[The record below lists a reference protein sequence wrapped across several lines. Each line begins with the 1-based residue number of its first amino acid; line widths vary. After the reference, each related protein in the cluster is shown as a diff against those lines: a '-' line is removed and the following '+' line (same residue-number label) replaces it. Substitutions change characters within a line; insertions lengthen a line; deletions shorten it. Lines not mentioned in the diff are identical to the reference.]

1 MTLPEAEV
9 RIKEILGTRYADT
22 DWLPAFDAVMN
33 AEGDSDAA
41 AMAVEQLAQAA
52 SQRTGLKIRI
62 SMRRPPLAQLTA
74 VENEVATSL
83 QDLKNRNRIFGEPP
97 SLDEFLE
104 PAEEQEV
111 GDSLKF
117 EGGDKAIVAA
127 VKQELAERAGEV
139 IEIESDEEE
148 GAEPEVS
155 RTETLE
161 LCRRLEGAC
170 LQFGNVD
177 SSLPLDLL
185 KQLRLF
191 RAHLRRDELLHGKQT
206 TIDMYFG

>member
-9 RIKEILGTRYADT
+9 CVKEILGTRYADT
-22 DWLPAFDAVMN
+22 DWLPAFEAVMN

-62 SMRRPPLAQLTA
+62 PMRRPPLAQLTA

-83 QDLKNRNRIFGEPP
+83 QDLRNHNRIFGELL

-139 IEIESDEEE
+139 IEIEQ
-148 GAEPEVS
+148 AI
-155 RTETLE
+155 L
-161 LCRRLEGAC
+161 
-170 LQFGNVD
+170 
-177 SSLPLDLL
+177 SLLYMIWLSL
-185 KQLRLF
+185 
-191 RAHLRRDELLHGKQT
+191 
-206 TIDMYFG
+206 

>member
-1 MTLPEAEV
+1 MTTEKRKPRDKPAPYQRQLKKPKVKDAPATSAHPTTCTSSCPN
-9 RIKEILGTRYADT
+9 LTLS
-22 DWLPAFDAVMN
+22 DWLSVFAYVDAHPAMPQCD
-33 AEGDSDAA
+33 
-41 AMAVEQLAQAA
+41 
-52 SQRTGLKIRI
+52 I
-62 SMRRPPLAQLTA
+62 LTT

-104 PAEEQEV
+104 PAEEQGV
-111 GDSLKF
+111 GDSLEF

-148 GAEPEVS
+148 DPEPEVS
-155 RTETLE
+155 RVETLA

-170 LQFGNVD
+170 LQFG
-177 SSLPLDLL
+177 LP
-185 KQLRLF
+185 
-191 RAHLRRDELLHGKQT
+191 T
-206 TIDMYFG
+206 ST